1 MMEGPLS
8 KWTNVMNG
16 WQYRWFVLDEAS
28 GLLSYYTSKEKMM
41 RGSRRGCVRLKG
53 AVIGIDDEDES
64 TFTITCDQKTFHFQ
78 ARDLEEREKW
88 IKALEE
94 TILRHTQSQ
103 SMLVTNGLPVP
114 GSMEEFLAET
124 LQGFAS
130 RSPFVPTIED
140 FDKRLAEADVY
151 LQMLIDQTAALED
164 KIESCKSSGS
174 LDAED
179 IAKYEGIKT
188 TTDSM
193 IESIKHTIVLLQ
205 IAKSYNVDTLYKG
218 EETRSSI
225 KISKSPASL
234 PRASAPL
241 AVGAGVDVET
251 AEDALEDGATALTPS
266 MASVDATTSGVSTY
280 VIPGASLDI
289 ASPRIHA
296 SSRAKQI
303 PPTSYSSSEDEE
315 WEDAIEGED
324 EEARR
329 GRGRDGEEE
338 EAEDKRGKKDR
349 KGSSQSQHSN
359 LVNNSFSSLS
369 ETGTAVPSEPTENGF
384 VVTPGS
390 NGPSPFGGEGGGI
403 AEWNDTMWDKLY
415 GGEEDDDVGDM
426 SQQSSMI
433 GHLLSQL
440 RIGMDLTKI
449 TLPTYILERRSLLEM
464 YADFFA
470 HTDLFVKIATC
481 PTPQDRMVQCMRWYL
496 SAFHAGRP
504 SDVAKKPYNPIIG
517 ETFQCWMDPTSGDAY
532 TPPDRDK
539 TFAPDGSP
547 CPWTK
552 DTDVSFIAEQVSH
565 HPPISGFY
573 AECPAHKISANG
585 YIWTKTKFLGLAI
598 CLENVGQ
605 GVVTLTDHEED
616 YVITF
621 PKGYGRSILTVP
633 WVELGGICEIT
644 CAKTGYSGKIDF
656 YTKPFYGGDKHRIRA
671 EVNSPHDKKPILVIE
686 GQWNGIMTATD
697 SKTKMTSEFVNTKT
711 MPVIPKQV
719 KDIAQQDE
727 FESRRL
733 WKEVTYCL
741 KNRMM
746 EKATGFKARLEQRQ
760 RDEAKERAEKGEL
773 WKTKKF
779 HENGEHW
786 VYDHPLIQRLN

>member
-1 MMEGPLS
+1 MEGPLS

-88 IKALEE
+88 IGALEE
-94 TILRHTQSQ
+94 TIRRHTQSQ
-103 SMLVTNGLPVP
+103 SAYNNGPPAP

-124 LQGFAS
+124 LQGYGS
-130 RSPFVPTIED
+130 KSLFVPTIED

-151 LQMLIDQTAALED
+151 LQMLIDQTGALEE
-164 KIESCKSSGS
+164 KIASCKHSAS
-174 LDAED
+174 LDSD
-179 IAKYEGIKT
+179 DVGRYEGIKS

-218 EETRSSI
+218 EETRSSTQVPKLPAVI
-225 KISKSPASL
+225 PRSP
-234 PRASAPL
+234 APL
-241 AVGAGVDVET
+241 AGRAGFDVET
-251 AEDALEDGATALTPS
+251 ARDALEDSAAGLTGLLESPISSASPLAIPS
-266 MASVDATTSGVSTY
+266 
-280 VIPGASLDI
+280 ASLDR
-289 ASPRIHA
+289 ASPRMQVP
-296 SSRAKQI
+296 SRAKQTP

-315 WEDAIEGED
+315 WEDAEDGED
-324 EEARR
+324 EDA
-329 GRGRDGEEE
+329 EE
-338 EAEDKRGKKDR
+338 KRLKKDR
-349 KGSSQSQHSN
+349 KESSQSQRSH
-359 LVNNSFSSLS
+359 LVTNSFAES
-369 ETGTAVPSEPTENGF
+369 GTAMPPESEPTENGF
-384 VVTPGS
+384 VSTPGT
-390 NGPSPFGGEGGGI
+390 NGPSSFGGEGGGI
-403 AEWNDTMWDKLY
+403 AEWNDPMWDKLY
-415 GGEEDDDVGDM
+415 GGEDDDDVIDM

-470 HTDLFVKIATC
+470 HTDLFVKIATLE
-481 PTPQDRMVQCMRWYL
+481 TPQERMVQCMRWYL
-496 SAFHAGRP
+496 SAFHAGIGRM

-517 ETFQCWMDPTSGDAY
+517 ETFQCWMDPTVGDAY
-532 TPPDRDK
+532 TAPTRDK
-539 TFAPDGSP
+539 TFSSEGSP

-552 DTDVSFIAEQVSH
+552 ETDVSFIAEQVSH

-585 YIWTKTKFLGLAI
+585 YIWTKSKFLGLAI
-598 CLENVGQ
+598 GVEMVGQ
-605 GVVTLTDHEED
+605 GVVTLVDYEED

-633 WVELGGICEIT
+633 WVELGGTCEIK

-656 YTKPFYGGDKHRIRA
+656 LTKPFYGGDKNRLRA
-671 EVNSPHDKKPILVIE
+671 EVMSPNDKKPILVIE

-719 KDIAQQDE
+719 KDIAEQDE
-727 FESRRL
+727 FETRRL

-741 KNRMM
+741 KNRMV
-746 EKATGFKARLEQRQ
+746 EKATGFKSRLEQRQ
-760 RDEAKERAEKGEL
+760 RDEAKERAEKGET
-773 WKTKKF
+773 WKTKAF
-779 HENGEHW
+779 NENGEHW
-786 VYDHPLIQRLN
+786 VYDQPLIQRLK